1 MVSKK
6 TFINTILILCL
17 LFIGILT
24 AFYFYYENKI
34 DKIEASKENITIIQN
49 SEITGLENIIVE

>member
-49 SEITGLENIIVE
+49 SEPTGLENIIVE

>member
-17 LFIGILT
+17 LFIGILA

-34 DKIEASKENITIIQN
+34 DKIEARKENITIIQN

>member
-17 LFIGILT
+17 LFIGILA